1 MRLVG
6 LRPRSSKPAI
16 GSQTIPRCER
26 SVEATA
32 RPVHRPFRT
41 NSLGRVTRHWRVWL
55 ISEVASRQAPVAHDK
70 VRGPVLAGHDGCPTG
85 IDKVVAGAL
94 TKKRRWWLAR
104 KRSHVLNGRLET
116 TVRPVHRPFRTNP
129 LARVTRHWRVWLISE
144 VASRQVPVAHDKGRG
159 PLLAGHDGCPTGIDK
174 VVAGALTKKRRWWL
188 ARKRSHVL
196 KGRLETTLRPVHRPF
211 RTNSLGRVTRHWRV
225 WLGER
230 FHQCCS
236 AAPRPNGEGSF

>member
-1 MRLVG
+1 MFRLRACLKITRDAVFDERAGWGGTMRG
-6 LRPRSSKPAI
+6 KA
-16 GSQTIPRCER
+16 
-26 SVEATA
+26 
-32 RPVHRPFRT
+32 
-41 NSLGRVTRHWRVWL
+41 LGW
-55 ISEVASRQAPVAHDK
+55 
-70 VRGPVLAGHDGCPTG
+70 
-85 IDKVVAGAL
+85 AL

-196 KGRLETTLRPVHRPF
+196 KGRLETTAPTCPS
-211 RTNSLGRVTRHWRV
+211 SLQDEFIGARYQTLACLARRAFPSM
-225 WLGER
+225 L
-230 FHQCCS
+230 
-236 AAPRPNGEGSF
+236 

>member
-1 MRLVG
+1 LG
-6 LRPRSSKPAI
+6 HLRCFFLGIPPRIVFGNFMHPVTKWLAA
-16 GSQTIPRCER
+16 SQTIPRPER
-26 SVEATA
+26 LVEGNR

-55 ISEVASRQAPVAHDK
+55 ISEVASRQAPVAHNTG
-70 VRGPVLAGHDGCPTG
+70 RGPLLARHDGCPTG

-94 TKKRRWWLAR
+94 TKKRR
-104 KRSHVLNGRLET
+104 
-116 TVRPVHRPFRTNP
+116 
-129 LARVTRHWRVWLISE
+129 
-144 VASRQVPVAHDKGRG
+144 
-159 PLLAGHDGCPTGIDK
+159 
-174 VVAGALTKKRRWWL
+174 RRL

-196 KGRLETTLRPVHRPF
+196 KGRSEKTVRPVHRPF

-236 AAPRPNGEGSF
+236 AEPRPNGEGSF